1 MLIITDHEDLRMCA
15 SFSLHEPW
23 SFLIFCLE
31 LLLSSL
37 FPATPKHNTT
47 VMSLHFFFA
56 VSFFK
61 IVKHFF
67 FLLCRS
73 VCERGM
79 WWGPKSEWRD
89 RGRNVPS
96 QVTINTQERQVKKLW
111 YSMILS
117 LCHCVGPRV
126 TQFKLFYIWD
136 RFSTSCDLLLF
147 PNPPVI
153 KQMSWQEC

>member
-1 MLIITDHEDLRMCA
+1 MLIITDHEDLKMCA

-67 FLLCRS
+67 FCFVDLS
-73 VCERGM
+73 VREECDEDPSQSDETEAEM
-79 WWGPKSEWRD
+79 SPPKSPSTPK
-89 RGRNVPS
+89 NVKSKNSGTVWFCLSVIVLGPVLPS
-96 QVTINTQERQVKKLW
+96 
-111 YSMILS
+111 LS
-117 LCHCVGPRV
+117 CSISETGLARLVIYFC
-126 TQFKLFYIWD
+126 
-136 RFSTSCDLLLF
+136 F
-147 PNPPVI
+147 PTH
-153 KQMSWQEC
+153 QL